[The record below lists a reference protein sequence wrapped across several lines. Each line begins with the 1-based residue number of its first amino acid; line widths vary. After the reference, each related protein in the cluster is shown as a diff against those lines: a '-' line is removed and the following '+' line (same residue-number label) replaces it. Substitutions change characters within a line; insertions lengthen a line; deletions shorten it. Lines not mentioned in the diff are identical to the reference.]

1 MTLAFEDANSKLL
14 DIDNVADAQE
24 PVDLILNLK
33 FWSRYIS
40 KLRLGQDFGAEFR
53 STFDGGVL
61 ILKLKFGG
69 DSEAELRDAAN
80 IKP

>member
-1 MTLAFEDANSKLL
+1 MAQKGKK
-14 DIDNVADAQE
+14 NVIRSFKIIWG
-24 PVDLILNLK
+24 PFGP
-33 FWSRYIS
+33 FWTRYIS

-69 DSEAELRDAAN
+69 DSEAELRDTAN